1 MIACVRE
8 CVGRAGSRSVSS
20 IRERGA
26 DDCAGA
32 CGVPYFVGEFRLS
45 TRTELLFLSRSI
57 QRPRRFSEFVCI
69 YRQGGRGCSY
79 KITFEVFSNQ
89 HRTAAPFAITHRAGW
104 MLVGTFEISPCPP
117 RRLLRS
123 FLVDACESIE
133 TDDRIKRQVYTAYA
147 KIVDS
152 FRLIDEIVSELKKK
166 NREFFRLRF

>member
-69 YRQGGRGCSY
+69 YRQGGRGARTKSRSKCFRINTVRQRRSRL
-79 KITFEVFSNQ
+79 
-89 HRTAAPFAITHRAGW
+89 RTAPGECSWERSKF
-104 MLVGTFEISPCPP
+104 P
-117 RRLLRS
+117 RVRHDVCYGRFWLTR
-123 FLVDACESIE
+123 V
-133 TDDRIKRQVYTAYA
+133 
-147 KIVDS
+147 
-152 FRLIDEIVSELKKK
+152 
-166 NREFFRLRF
+166 NR